1 MKWSQLFVIVDIIL
15 YIKKIKMKY
24 SDVNLTKWSLP
35 CARKMLK
42 SQPVSHSHG
51 LDVSVFVEFIHLFS
65 TYLSDHLVYITF
77 FL

>member
-1 MKWSQLFVIVDIIL
+1 
-15 YIKKIKMKY
+15 
-24 SDVNLTKWSLP
+24 
-35 CARKMLK
+35 MLK

>member
-1 MKWSQLFVIVDIIL
+1 MWIL
-15 YIKKIKMKY
+15 QNGHYLVQEKCLK
-24 SDVNLTKWSLP
+24 VSLW
-35 CARKMLK
+35 
-42 SQPVSHSHG
+42 SHSHG